1 LQSQTL
7 RQKSIQR
14 VAVRRARAP
23 TLGNIAL
30 KVKGQTDQPSLKVGG
45 TNDKI
50 LIND

>member
-14 VAVRRARAP
+14 VAVRRAP